1 MLKAI
6 EVRDQPFSRGPKT
19 PVDHMIV
26 QVLQE
31 HGPSEPR
38 VIRDLIPGSD
48 LQYIHARLRRMV
60 SRGVLQQVKTPGGP
74 RRGPGS
80 SLYQLP

>member
-6 EVRDQPFSRGPKT
+6 APREKPLNKGPRT

-38 VIRDLIPGSD
+38 TIRDLIPDSD

-60 SRGVLQQVKTPGGP
+60 SRGVIEQVKTPGGP

-80 SLYQLP
+80 SVYQLP

>member
-6 EVRDQPFSRGPKT
+6 APREKPFNKGPRT
-19 PVDHMIV
+19 PVDHMII
-26 QVLQE
+26 QVLTE
-31 HGPSEPR
+31 NGPSEPR
-38 VIRDLIPGSD
+38 TIRDLIPDSD

-60 SRGVLQQVKTPGGP
+60 SRGAIQQVKTPGGP